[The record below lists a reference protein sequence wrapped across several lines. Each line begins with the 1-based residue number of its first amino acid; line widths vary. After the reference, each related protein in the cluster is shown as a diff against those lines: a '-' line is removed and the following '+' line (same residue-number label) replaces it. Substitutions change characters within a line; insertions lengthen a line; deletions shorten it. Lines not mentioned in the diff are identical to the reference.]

1 MASLPAI
8 RRQGL
13 RMTSLSLSTLASSS
27 SSSAFIT
34 DNTLESLCVQRK
46 QKQQQRNLMTTTSIN
61 TFRSCQHHDNYA
73 KNQTRWFGRKAAKMG
88 RHRETL
94 EELAHSKEHD
104 EAVERRKA
112 NKKRKQGGGTAATE
126 KDDVELV
133 PPMEEDASEIH
144 FGGDLGGDE
153 EDDSIPELPDPSD
166 VKQRMLR
173 VVDRLVESFKA
184 VRGAE
189 PTPELF
195 DPIMVEAYGDKV
207 NLSAVAQVVIVSP
220 TLATVSCFDPSLAK
234 DVKTAIQVQ
243 LELNPQLEEDGMV
256 KVPLPRASAESR
268 TKTVKLLG
276 KQAEIGRT
284 RIRNIRRAAMDIV
297 KKGKDGKL
305 DGISKDDAFRASKDI
320 DAVTEEVIGMLNEQV
335 EFKQESVMAV

>member
-27 SSSAFIT
+27 SASSFT
-34 DNTLESLCVQRK
+34 TSSTLENVCVQRH
-46 QKQQQRNLMTTTSIN
+46 QKQQQRNLMTTTP
-61 TFRSCQHHDNYA
+61 TDAFTSCQHHDNYA
-73 KNQTRWFGRKAAKMG
+73 KNQIRWFGRKAAKMG

-112 NKKRKQGGGTAATE
+112 NKKRKQGGGIAATE
-126 KDDVELV
+126 KDDDELV
-133 PPMEEDASEIH
+133 PPMEEDASETQ
-144 FGGDLGGDE
+144 FGGDLGEDE
-153 EDDSIPELPDPSD
+153 EDDIPELPDPSD
-166 VKQRMLR
+166 VKQRMVR

-268 TKTVKLLG
+268 AKTVKLLG
-276 KQAEIGRT
+276 KQAEIGRS

-305 DGISKDDAFRASKDI
+305 DGISKDDAFRTSKDI
-320 DAVTEEVIGMLNEQV
+320 DAVTEEVVGMLNEQV